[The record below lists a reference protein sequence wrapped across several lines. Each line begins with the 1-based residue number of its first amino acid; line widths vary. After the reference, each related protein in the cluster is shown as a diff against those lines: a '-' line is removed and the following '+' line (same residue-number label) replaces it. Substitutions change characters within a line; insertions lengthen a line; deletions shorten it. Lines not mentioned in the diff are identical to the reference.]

1 MHSIIFFGVRKK
13 NIMYFYRLMMEI
25 VFTFKLK
32 AVDRAIFENT
42 KGVGKLHEDY
52 CFPFAQQR
60 HWSFPSLF
68 SYK

>member
-1 MHSIIFFGVRKK
+1 
-13 NIMYFYRLMMEI
+13 MYFYRLMMEI